1 MLRTILGIVMMLGLL
16 MSGAVAG
23 GEKKEEKK
31 KGHHEKGKVT
41 AKTDDSVTVEFTHK
55 GKEHKRVIKL
65 EDKMDLISE
74 SGKDV
79 PIAEFLKGIEIGLHP
94 GRHIIPRNP
103 KAGIGQGP
111 HQIEDQ

>member
-79 PIAEFLKGIEIGLHP
+79 PIAEFLKGIEIGEEVIVVVDEGHVIAI
-94 GRHIIPRNP
+94 RDIPE
-103 KAGIGQGP
+103 KKKS
-111 HQIEDQ
+111 D